1 MEEKDDE
8 AKFRIT
14 SIKGRPILVRDEKEL
29 LKKVNKVNKAYDY
42 ISFCGENTRKIL
54 EPIIINIACDAPGN
68 MCYQLGFEDLDVVD
82 KSHYH
87 SLIVM
92 DLFDGDKAN

>member
-14 SIKGRPILVRDEKEL
+14 SIKGRPILVRDVKEL
-29 LKKVNKVNKAYDY
+29 LKKVNKAYDY

-54 EPIIINIACDAPGN
+54 GPIIINIACDAACN
-68 MCYQLGFEDLDVVD
+68 MCYQLEFEDPDVVD

-87 SLIVM
+87 SFIVM

>member
-14 SIKGRPILVRDEKEL
+14 SINDRPILVRDVKEL
-29 LKKVNKVNKAYDY
+29 LKKVNKAYDY

-54 EPIIINIACDAPGN
+54 GPIINIACDEACN
-68 MCYQLGFEDLDVVD
+68 MCYQLGFEDPDVVD

-87 SLIVM
+87 SFIVM